1 MKELFTRSYDK
12 NWGRIVELYIEK
24 GTSVSQYI
32 NDHSTCKVVI
42 IEKGELVLEAVGA
55 QYEIIAP
62 SFFVLNNSEEVTVI
76 KEKSLKIT
84 TLFLDPVVVR
94 EEFTYDRINS
104 FEFENLTGQS
114 IYQDYVLVR
123 TFRENIPFEK
133 KFFQIPFTAFQKING
148 IINKMENEL
157 VGQLDGF
164 WPCRSRSLLLE
175 LLYFLTYTYIYHE
188 DTIEEDSILCSE
200 ITDYLH
206 EHINEQLSLNDIT
219 KAFSINRNKLNEV
232 FVSQTAMTCMAYLL
246 QMRIDLSKI
255 LLTKTQIPVGEIS
268 ARVGYEDP
276 NYFSKIFKQQTG
288 SSPLKYRQSNS

>member
-1 MKELFTRSYDK
+1 MKELFTRSYDL

-42 IEKGELVLEAVGA
+42 IEKGELVLEMEGA
-55 QYEIIAP
+55 KYEIKAP
-62 SFFVLNNSEEVTVI
+62 AFFVLNNTEELNVI
-76 KEKSLKIT
+76 EGKALKIT

-104 FEFENLTGQS
+104 FEFENMTGQS

-133 KFFQIPFTAFQKING
+133 RIFSIPFTAFQKING
-148 IINKMENEL
+148 IINRMENEL

-200 ITDYLH
+200 IIDYLH
-206 EHINEQLSLNDIT
+206 EHINEQLSLTDIT
-219 KAFSINRNKLNEV
+219 KAFSINRNKLNEI